1 MGTTQTSV
9 TAWMRRGAVA
19 AGLSAVLLLTI
30 AQAAPATRSGRVGPE
45 GRWSPWAPGRVA
57 DLVLHEGST
66 QHGIWDAQTTGT
78 LIYTRTEVAPEMTLT
93 ATDASGTPV
102 WSVATGD
109 ASAATGRLPAALVAV
124 TANPDP
130 NTPGSGELRAY
141 NADGTVRF
149 HKAFVNKFVQPMCD
163 TAARLVWAEAS
174 AQKVTRVFVR
184 QGSTTRSVALPYRPP
199 KASFI
204 NPAASSTDGRFLAV
218 GVYMHHPSEWRTM
231 MYWLRVSPAGRPT
244 IVSHEVTDWPYLALS
259 PDGAHAAVI
268 TSRNAP
274 VASPNLWVDFG
285 KFTGRL
291 LPAGA
296 STGEI
301 GVAKWRIFEQGGYS
315 YQSDAAAWGTA
326 EVSVVDWSMQYMYQR
341 AWAWDDASSSI
352 WFRHDPG
359 IFELAGIDNT
369 GALTLI
375 NVDTYALATVP
386 GTYAD
391 AVPLADGR
399 LATLTPEG
407 VLSVIPNPV
416 AGP

>member
-1 MGTTQTSV
+1 MEGARSSV
-9 TAWMRRGAVA
+9 SARLQRGAVA
-19 AGLSAVLLLTI
+19 AGLLVVVLL
-30 AQAAPATRSGRVGPE
+30 AFAPAALAARSGRVGPE
-45 GRWSPWAPGRVA
+45 SRWSPWAPGRAA
-57 DLVLHEGST
+57 DLVLREGFT

-78 LIYTRTEVAPEMTLT
+78 LVYTRTEVAPEMTLT

-102 WSVATGD
+102 WSIATGD
-109 ASAATGRLPAALVAV
+109 VSAATGRLPAAFVAV

-149 HKAFVNKFVQPMCD
+149 RKAFTNGFVQPLCD
-163 TAARLVWAEAS
+163 TPTRLVWAEVS

-204 NPAASSTDGRFLAV
+204 NPAASSADGRLLAV
-218 GVYMHHPSEWRTM
+218 GVYMHHPSKWRTM
-231 MYWLRVSPAGRPT
+231 MYWLFVSPAGRPV
-244 IVSHEVTDWPYLALS
+244 IVSHKVTDWPFLAMS

-274 VASPNLWVDFG
+274 VASPNLWVEFG

-296 STGEI
+296 STGDI

-315 YQSDAAAWGTA
+315 YQSDTTAWGTA

-341 AWAWDDASSSI
+341 AWTWDNASGSI

-359 IFELAGIDNT
+359 IFHLAGIDNT
-369 GALTLI
+369 GALTVI
-375 NVDTYALATVP
+375 NVDTYAIATVP

-391 AVPLADGR
+391 AVPVDGGT
-399 LATLTPEG
+399 LATMSPAG
-407 VLSVIPNPV
+407 VLSFIPNPV